1 MSDFTLIVAGD
12 PGQLTGGYVY
22 DARIVQSL
30 RDTGWEIDVIGLE
43 GRFPEPD
50 AVASHA
56 LDSALTRLPDGS
68 RAVVDG
74 LAMGGLPAIIERH
87 ASRLSIVAL
96 VHHPLSDETGLGA
109 PEQQRFRI
117 SETRA
122 LAAVEGVIV
131 TSVYTARRLADFDVP
146 AERIAVI
153 EPGVEIGAL
162 AGDHQADSQK
172 VEDQQS
178 DAIPRLLCVATIT
191 PRKGQDLLIEAL
203 AELAELPWQCQLVG
217 ALDRADR
224 YVAQVR
230 EAIARH
236 GLETRIELLGSQ
248 PGERLPAL
256 YAQADL
262 FVLPSHYEGY
272 GMVITE
278 ALAHGLPVVT
288 TTGGALAHTLPDAA
302 GIKVAPGDVGA
313 LRDALRSMLEEPD
326 TRARY
331 QAGAREARETL
342 KDWNHA
348 AEAFG
353 HALTR
358 FGPSEERA

>member
-12 PGQLTGGYVY
+12 PTQLTGGYVY
-22 DARIVQSL
+22 DARIVQGL
-30 RDTGWEIDVIGLE
+30 RDTGWTIDVVGLE

-56 LDSALTRLPDGS
+56 LDSALTGLPDGS
-68 RAVVDG
+68 LAVIDG
-74 LAMGGLPAIIERH
+74 LAMGGLPAIVERH
-87 ASRLSIVAL
+87 ASRLSVIAL
-96 VHHPLSDETGLGA
+96 VHHPLADETGLGA

-122 LAAVEGVIV
+122 LAAVDGVIV

-153 EPGVEIGAL
+153 EPGVVLAAL
-162 AGDHQADSQK
+162 PERPKPENHQSGDTL
-172 VEDQQS
+172 
-178 DAIPRLLCVATIT
+178 RLLCVATVT
-191 PRKGQDLLIEAL
+191 PRKGQDLLVEAL
-203 AELAELPWQCQLVG
+203 AELAGLPWQCQLVG
-217 ALDRADR
+217 ALDRADH

-236 GLETRIELLGSQ
+236 GLEARIELLGSQ
-248 PGERLPAL
+248 PGERLPTL

-302 GIKVAPGDVGA
+302 GIKVAPGDIGA
-313 LRDALRSMLEEPD
+313 LRDALRSMLESPD
-326 TRARY
+326 VRARY
-331 QAGAREARETL
+331 QAGALEAREAL
-342 KDWNHA
+342 SDWQDA
-348 AEAFG
+348 AVAFG
-353 HALTR
+353 HALAR
-358 FGPSEERA
+358 LDPAREHG